1 MLDLVP
7 LIQSVLPHKHRKS
20 ASGWHQFHA
29 VCCHHRGH
37 NSDTRMRGNLKMDVT
52 GISYSCFNCGFKTRF
67 TGDQLSRS
75 FEQLLQWL
83 GMDATDIQKIKL
95 RLLQQHMDE
104 GATTTQDTFSVPDTN
119 WPTVRLPNHS
129 VRIQDALDHAPPE
142 SHVHEVWQY
151 IQSRGIDLC
160 ASHDWYWSDQSDH
173 DLHKRV
179 LIPMT
184 KHNQIVAYTGRYAG
198 TPPPGVPKY
207 YNSPV
212 PPGYLFNWDRLWSPR
227 KFVLLCEGP
236 LDAIA
241 VQGVASM
248 GSTLSDE
255 QIYHLSQS
263 DKHVVVLP
271 DRTKTNQQ
279 LIDAALAFGWSV
291 SFPEWESHI
300 KDAADACK
308 AYGQIYTITSVLAA
322 RVHNPLTIGVKRKWM
337 PQ

>member
-1 MLDLVP
+1 
-7 LIQSVLPHKHRKS
+7 
-20 ASGWHQFHA
+20 
-29 VCCHHRGH
+29 
-37 NSDTRMRGNLKMDVT
+37 MRGNLKMDVT

-67 TGDQLSRS
+67 MGDELSRS

-83 GMDATDIQKIKL
+83 GMDASDIQKIKL
-95 RLLQQHMDE
+95 QLLQQHMDE
-104 GATTTQDTFSVPDTN
+104 GATTTVDTFSVPDTN
-119 WPTVRLPNHS
+119 WPTMRLPNHS
-129 VRIQDALDHAPPE
+129 EPILHALEHAPPE
-142 SHVHEVWQY
+142 SHVHAVWQY
-151 IQSRGIDLC
+151 IQSRGPDLC
-160 ASHDWYWSDQSDH
+160 NSHDWYWSDQTDH
-173 DLHKRV
+173 ALHKRV
-179 LIPMT
+179 LIPMR

-212 PPGYLFNWDRLWSPR
+212 PPGYLFNWDRLWSAR

-241 VQGVASM
+241 VQGVACM
-248 GSTLSDE
+248 GSTLSE
-255 QIYHLSQS
+255 QQIYHLSKC

-279 LIDAALAFGWSV
+279 LIDLALTFGWSV

-308 AYGQIYTITSVLAA
+308 AYGQIYTITSALAA